1 MEQRSLG
8 GQGLRVSAQGLGCMG
23 MSEFYGPPAEE
34 AGIATIHR
42 ALELGVTFLDTA
54 DMYGPF
60 TNERLVGRAIAGRRD
75 EVVLSTKFGNVRGEN
90 GERLG
95 IRGDAD
101 YVRAACDA
109 SLERLGVETIDL
121 YSQHRVD
128 PETPIEETVGAM
140 AELVE
145 AGKVRY
151 LGLSEASA
159 ETIRRAHAVH
169 PISALQSEYSLWTR
183 DVEAEV
189 LPTLREL
196 GIGLVAYSPLGRGF
210 LTGAIRSQAD
220 LPEQDFRGALPRF
233 GDENLEANLRLVEHV
248 EALAEAKGVTAGQI
262 ALAWVLSRGDDV
274 VPIPGTK
281 RVAYLEQNAAAAEV
295 ELTGEDVAALDEAFP
310 LGAAAGGRY
319 TEAGMRGINL

>member
-1 MEQRSLG
+1 
-8 GQGLRVSAQGLGCMG
+8 MG

-34 AGIATIHR
+34 DGIATIHR
-42 ALELGVTFLDTA
+42 ALELGVTFFDTA

-60 TNERLVGRAIAGRRD
+60 TNERLVGRALAGRRD
-75 EVVLSTKFGNVRGEN
+75 EVVLATKFGNVRGEN

-95 IRGDAD
+95 IRGDAG
-101 YVRAACDA
+101 YVRTACES

-121 YSQHRVD
+121 YYQHRVD

-183 DVEAEV
+183 DVEGTI

-220 LPEQDFRGALPRF
+220 LPEQDFRRVAAPRF
-233 GDENLEANLRLVEHV
+233 SEENLAHNLELVEHV
-248 EALAEAKGVTAGQI
+248 EALAAGKGVTAGQL
-262 ALAWVLSRGDDV
+262 ALAWVLARGDDV

-281 RVAYLEQNAAAAEV
+281 RVAYLEQNVASADI
-295 ELTGEDVAALDEAFP
+295 ELTVEELTALDVAFP
-310 LGAAAGGRY
+310 VGAAAGGRY
-319 TEAGMRGINL
+319 TEAGLQAVDR